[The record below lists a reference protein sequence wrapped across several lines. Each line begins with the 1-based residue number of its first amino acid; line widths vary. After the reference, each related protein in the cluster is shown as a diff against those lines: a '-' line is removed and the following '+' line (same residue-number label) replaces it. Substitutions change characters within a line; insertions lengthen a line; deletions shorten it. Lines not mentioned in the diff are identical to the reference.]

1 MNNKRV
7 YLAKS
12 NLASGFDVEYVKSN
26 LLRIPDIEVIDYGT
40 GIRPS
45 ECSCL
50 VIVSNSV
57 FNPDITDTIT
67 VGKEVSKAMEE
78 FFLTSEIESIVVY
91 CGTEEADHNDVESN
105 KATGA
110 IAIDTEII
118 SHGDDEE
125 DFKNYATLTVDSYSK
140 DSLLDL
146 VCQSINSFPLS
157 AWKSNS
163 RHYQPK
169 AEYAMP
175 PIPTLEERRSA
186 KSKKSHVSSSKVEKV
201 ETRQRATGVLLL
213 RSRRR

>member
-57 FNPDITDTIT
+57 FNPDVTDTIT
-67 VGKEVSKAMEE
+67 IGKEVSKAVED
-78 FFLTSEIESIVVY
+78 FYLSSEIESIVVY
-91 CGTEEADHNDVESN
+91 CGTEEAERNDIEPN

-110 IAIDTEII
+110 IAIDIEVI
-118 SHGDDEE
+118 DEE

-146 VCQSINSFPLS
+146 VSQTINSFPIS

-163 RHYQPK
+163 RHYQPQ

-186 KSKKSHVSSSKVEKV
+186 KSKKSHVSSKEERV

>member
-57 FNPDITDTIT
+57 FNPEVTDTIT
-67 VGKEVSKAMEE
+67 IGKEISKAMEE
-78 FFLTSEIESIVVY
+78 FSLVSEIESIVVY
-91 CGTEEADHNDVESN
+91 CGTEEADHNDVEPN

-110 IAIDTEII
+110 IAIDTEVN
-118 SHGDDEE
+118 DEE
-125 DFKNYATLTVDSYSK
+125 DFKNYATLTVDNYSK

-146 VCQSINSFPLS
+146 VSQAINSFPIS

-186 KSKKSHVSSSKVEKV
+186 KSKKSHVSSKEEKV
-201 ETRQRATGVLLL
+201 EIRQRATGVLLL

>member
-40 GIRPS
+40 GIKPS

-67 VGKEVSKAMEE
+67 VGKEISKAMED
-78 FFLTSEIESIVVY
+78 FFLSSEIESIVVY
-91 CGTEEADHNDVESN
+91 CGTEEAEHNDVEPN
-105 KATGA
+105 KASGA
-110 IAIDTEII
+110 IAIDTEVVN
-118 SHGDDEE
+118 EE
-125 DFKNYATLTVDSYSK
+125 DFKNYATLTVDNYSK

-146 VCQSINSFPLS
+146 VSQAINSFPIS

-175 PIPTLEERRSA
+175 PIPSLEERRSA
-186 KSKKSHVSSSKVEKV
+186 KSKKSHVSSKEERV